1 MSDRYD
7 DIVIGAG
14 QAGGPL
20 STALAHAGRRVA
32 LVEREHVGGSC
43 INYGCTPTKT
53 MVASA
58 RVAHLAR
65 RGQGY
70 GVLTG
75 GVRVDLAR
83 VRQRKQEIVERFR
96 DGSRRRIEQTPGTD
110 LLFGE
115 ARFTGPKTIEVTVE
129 NGRPRALTAGR
140 VFINVGTRAA
150 VPDIEGLADVEHLDN
165 RSIMDLDAVPGH
177 LIVVG
182 GGYVG
187 LEFGQMFKRF
197 GSRVTIVQRGP
208 RLLPR
213 EDDDVTDAVA
223 ETLRDEGIE
232 LHLDRSPRRVRRV
245 DGDVELTLAGA
256 GETAGGEEPIRGSHL
271 LVATGRRSNADRLDL
286 EAAGVETDD
295 RGFIP
300 VNVRLETNADGV
312 YAMGDITGGPAFTHI
327 SYDDYRILRANLI
340 EGGDRTTEGR
350 LVPYTVFTDPQLGR
364 VGMSEREAG
373 ATSRPI
379 AVAKVPM
386 TAVARAI
393 ETDETRGFI
402 KAVVD
407 TDTGQILGAT
417 VLGVDGGELMAVLQ
431 MAMMGGVTYQ
441 TIRDGVFAHPTL
453 AEALNTL
460 FTGI

>member
-14 QAGGPL
+14 QAGSPL
-20 STALAHAGRRVA
+20 STALARDGRRVA

-58 RVAHLAR
+58 RVAYLAR
-65 RGQGY
+65 RGLGY
-70 GVLTG
+70 GVATG
-75 GVRVDLAR
+75 HVQVDLGR
-83 VRQRKQEIVERFR
+83 VRERKREVVESFR
-96 DGSRRRIEQTPGTD
+96 NGSRRRIEQTRGVD
-110 LLFGE
+110 LVFGD
-115 ARFTGPKTIEVTVE
+115 ARFTGPKAVEVRVE
-129 NGRPRALTAGR
+129 KGPSRALSADR
-140 VFINVGTRAA
+140 VFIDVGTRAA
-150 VPDIEGLADVEHLDN
+150 VPDIDGLADAGYLDH
-165 RSIMDLDAVPGH
+165 RSIMELDAVPGH

-223 ETLRDEGIE
+223 DVLRDEGIE

-245 DGDVELTLAGA
+245 DDGVEVTLDGD
-256 GETAGGEEPIRGSHL
+256 GETDPIRGSHL
-271 LVATGRRSNADRLDL
+271 LVATGRRSNADGLDL
-286 EAAGVETDD
+286 EAAGIETDA
-295 RGFIP
+295 RGYIP
-300 VNVRLETNADGV
+300 VNARLETSAEGV
-312 YAMGDITGGPAFTHI
+312 YAMGDVTGGPAFTHI

-340 EGGDRTTEGR
+340 EGGDRTTDGR
-350 LVPYTVFTDPQLGR
+350 LVPYTVFIDPQLGR

-373 ATSRPI
+373 ATTRSI
-379 AVAKVPM
+379 AVAKLPM
-386 TAVARAI
+386 TSVARAI

-407 TDTGQILGAT
+407 TDTGEILGAA
-417 VLGVDGGELMAVLQ
+417 VLGVEGGELMAVLQ
-431 MAMMGGVTYQ
+431 MAMMGGVKYTA
-441 TIRDGVFAHPTL
+441 IRDGVFAHPTL

>member
-20 STALAHAGRRVA
+20 STALAGEGRRVV
-32 LVEREHVGGSC
+32 LVEREHVGGTC

-65 RGQGY
+65 RGLGY
-70 GVLTG
+70 GVATG
-75 GVRVDLAR
+75 NVRVDLGR
-83 VRQRKQEIVERFR
+83 VIERKREIVESFR
-96 DGSRRRIEQTPGTD
+96 NGSRRRIEQTRGVD
-110 LLFGE
+110 LVFGE
-115 ARFTGPKTIEVTVE
+115 ARFTGPKAVEVSVE
-129 NGRPRALTAGR
+129 KGPPRALSAER
-140 VFINVGTRAA
+140 VFINVGTRTA
-150 VPDIEGLADVEHLDN
+150 VPDIEGLADTGHLDH
-165 RSIMDLDAVPGH
+165 RSIMELDALPGH

-182 GGYVG
+182 GGYIG
-187 LEFGQMFKRF
+187 LEFGQMFRRF
-197 GSRVTIVQRGP
+197 GSRVTIVHRGP

-213 EDDDVTDAVA
+213 EDDDVADAVA
-223 ETLRDEGIE
+223 DLLRDEGIE
-232 LHLDRSPRRVRRV
+232 VHLGHSPRRVRRV
-245 DGDVELTLAGA
+245 DDGVELTLDGHDEAL
-256 GETAGGEEPIRGSHL
+256 RGSHL
-271 LVATGRRSNADRLDL
+271 LLATGRRSNADGLDL
-286 EAAGVETDD
+286 DAAGIEPDE
-295 RGFIP
+295 RGYIP
-300 VNVRLETNADGV
+300 VNARLETRVAGV
-312 YAMGDITGGPAFTHI
+312 YAMGDVTGGPAFTHV

-340 EGGDRTTEGR
+340 EGGDRTTDDR
-350 LVPYTVFTDPQLGR
+350 LVPYTLFIDPQLGR

-379 AVAKVPM
+379 AVAKLPM
-386 TAVARAI
+386 TSVARAI

-407 TDTGQILGAT
+407 TDTGEILGAA
-417 VLGVDGGELMAVLQ
+417 VLGVEGGELMAVLQ

-441 TIRDGVFAHPTL
+441 VIRDGVFAHPTL